1 MGKNIKIHE
10 TENKKNFK
18 KMVQLS
24 NKLLTSRKKQLWIDS
39 LRIYCKAG
47 SGGNGTPNYG
57 GLGGP
62 GGSVTIKV
70 ASEEKVRKKKKSEP
84 TNLTELFKHTFKS
97 DPLKQRVEASHGKH
111 SSKNRLNGEKG
122 EDKELIVPRGVSVV
136 DDRGNLLYDLNTF
149 GQEYKA
155 AIGGAGGSEVTNF
168 IGLPGQK
175 RHIRLDLKLLADIG
189 LVGFPNAGKSTLLNA
204 ISNARPKIASYP
216 FTTIKPNLG
225 HLSYPDLRV
234 ITMAD
239 LPGLI
244 EGSHKNLG
252 MGHRFL
258 KHVERTKLLF
268 FIIDVNGFRLGPE
281 YPFRTA
287 YENLVLLTK
296 ELELYNPDLL
306 KKSCVLAV
314 NKMDTENAK
323 EKLEEFESCLQSNM
337 EKGIENIPE
346 GMLPNQQI
354 EFKDILLMSAKEDA
368 KSVQNVKEKLR
379 IHIDDIYQAD
389 EQEKIK
395 ELTTEIDAL
404 LIQSDNNKFML

>member
-1 MGKNIKIHE
+1 
-10 TENKKNFK
+10 
-18 KMVQLS
+18 MVQLS
-24 NKLLTSRKKQLWIDS
+24 NKLLTNRKKQLWIDS

-47 SGGNGTPNYG
+47 SGGNGTPKYG

-70 ASEEKVRKKKKSEP
+70 ASEEKVRKKKKAEP

-111 SSKNRLNGEKG
+111 SSKTRLNGEKG
-122 EDKELIVPRGVSVV
+122 ENKELIVPRGVTIV
-136 DDRGNLLYDLNTF
+136 DDRGNLLYDLNDF

-155 AIGGAGGSEVTNF
+155 AIGGAGGSEITNF

-175 RHIRLDLKLLADIG
+175 RHIRMDLKLLADIG
-189 LVGFPNAGKSTLLNA
+189 LVGFPNAGKSTLLDA

-252 MGHRFL
+252 MGHKFL

-379 IHIDDIYQAD
+379 IHIDEIYQAD

-404 LIQSDNNKFML
+404 PQYGQSQP